1 MELWMDLLVFW
12 LPSLL
17 VISVCVWTLFGG
29 SRKNMSGVSNATP
42 TGGNIH
48 TMGQRKTARIAS
60 IVFLIGAATGYMGRS
75 WQLAHNTKSL
85 PETLILNALPDGS
98 YDMLDSYGR
107 VFNTA
112 FCSGPETLER
122 GNKLKQFVFIQRTGC
137 KEIHG
142 PGLGY
147 LPYRMHG
154 VRQVFPIPMEVSQN
168 AR

>member
-1 MELWMDLLVFW
+1 
-12 LPSLL
+12 
-17 VISVCVWTLFGG
+17 
-29 SRKNMSGVSNATP
+29 
-42 TGGNIH
+42 
-48 TMGQRKTARIAS
+48 
-60 IVFLIGAATGYMGRS
+60 MGRS
-75 WQLAHNTKSL
+75 WQLAYNTKSL

-147 LPYRMHG
+147 LPYRTHG